1 MTLRPLPDLLGN
13 CGGFN
18 RVKGGNLNARVGYCD
33 AVCAAVGTGTTV
45 EVVDELELVV
55 SAIVDELTIVVV
67 VESFEAPCA
76 CAPRQSELT
85 ATTVAKMT

>member
-1 MTLRPLPDLLGN
+1 MY
-13 CGGFN
+13 
-18 RVKGGNLNARVGYCD
+18 GGNLTERLGYRD
-33 AVCAAVGTGTTV
+33 AICAAVGAGTTV

-76 CAPRQSELT
+76 CAPRPSELT